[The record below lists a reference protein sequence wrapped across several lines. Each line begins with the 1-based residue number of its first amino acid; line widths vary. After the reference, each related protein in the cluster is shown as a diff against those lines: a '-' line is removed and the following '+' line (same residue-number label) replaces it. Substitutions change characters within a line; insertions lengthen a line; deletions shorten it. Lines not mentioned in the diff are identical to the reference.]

1 MEVSPAPMTLTAME
15 MPLTEPLR
23 RRHVELRAGVDR
35 LLETAASLRRL
46 DPEDRGASVARA
58 LDFLRGELQLHAEAE
73 EMWLY
78 PAVARRLGHPAA
90 TQAMALDHRLL
101 REQVDALAAADIEDV
116 PTLERLLY
124 GIHAL
129 LDAHFRKEEDAYLPL
144 LEYED
149 LTDAVAAVDVGMRQH
164 EHGLDVGVT
173 EDVIDLNTP
182 KFPESRSDGAKLA
195 YLVRYAVRAPSN
207 HNSQPWRFRLAGDTL
222 SLFADRTRA
231 LPVVDSDDR
240 ELLMS
245 CGAALLHL
253 RVAAR
258 HFGHAL
264 DIDLL
269 PDPADHDLLARIE
282 LHEAAR
288 PTYEEKLLFWATS
301 HRRTNRNAFEP
312 RPLPDGFAETLART
326 AEEEGA
332 WLSLVDGEAERLM
345 LAELVSEGDRRQ
357 LHDPSFRR
365 ELAAWV
371 HPTRKRA
378 KDGMPSYALRVPA
391 LLSKLG
397 PVALRTFDVGKGVAA
412 RDRKLLDASP
422 ALFVLGTAGDD
433 EIDRVRGGMALA
445 HVLLRA
451 TQDELSASFLN
462 QPVELPDLRPRVTEL
477 AGRTGW
483 AQAILR
489 IGYGPDVQATP
500 RRTLTDV
507 VEIS

>member
-1 MEVSPAPMTLTAME
+1 

-23 RRHVELRAGVDR
+23 RRHFELRAGVDG
-35 LLETAASLRRL
+35 LLETASNLRRL

-58 LDFLRGELQLHAEAE
+58 VEFLRGELQLHAEAE

-90 TQAMALDHRLL
+90 TQAMALDHQFL

-116 PTLERLLY
+116 QTLERLLY

-149 LTDAVAAVDVGMRQH
+149 MTDAVAAVDVGMRQH

-173 EDVIDLNTP
+173 DDLIDLDAP

-207 HNSQPWRFRLAGDTL
+207 HNSQPWRFRLAGDAL
-222 SLFADRTRA
+222 CLFADRTRA

-240 ELLMS
+240 ELMMS

-258 HFGHAL
+258 HFGHAI

-282 LHEAAR
+282 LHEAAQ

-312 RPLPDGFAETLART
+312 RPLPDGLAETLART

-332 WLSLVDGEAERLM
+332 WLSLVDGEAERLT

-371 HPTRKRA
+371 HPTRKHA
-378 KDGMPSYALRVPA
+378 KDGMPAYALRVPA
-391 LLSKLG
+391 ILSKLG
-397 PVALRTFDVGKGVAA
+397 PFALRTFDLGKGVAA

-433 EIDRVRGGMALA
+433 EIDRVRAGMALG

-462 QPVELPDLRPRVTEL
+462 QPVELPDLRPRVSEL
-477 AGRTGW
+477 AGQTGW
-483 AQAILR
+483 AQSILR
-489 IGYGPDVQATP
+489 VGYGPDAQATP
-500 RRTLTDV
+500 RRPLRDV
-507 VEIS
+507 LEFS

>member
-1 MEVSPAPMTLTAME
+1 ME
-15 MPLTEPLR
+15 MSRPPTTLAAMDTPLTEPLR
-23 RRHVELRAGVDR
+23 RRRRELRTAVDE
-35 LLETAASLRRL
+35 LPETAARLRDL
-46 DPEDRGASVARA
+46 DLESRGAVIAET
-58 LDFLRGELQLHAEAE
+58 LDFLRGELALHAEAE

-90 TQAMALDHRLL
+90 TQTMAMDHRLL
-101 REQVDALAAADIEDV
+101 RERVDALAKVDVADV
-116 PTLERLLY
+116 QTLERLLY

-149 LTDAVAAVDVGMRQH
+149 LTEAVAAVDVGMRQH

-173 EDVIDLNTP
+173 DDVVDLDAP

-282 LHEAAR
+282 LHDAAR
-288 PTYEEKLLFWATS
+288 PTYEEKLLFLSTS
-301 HRRTNRNAFEP
+301 HRRTNRQAFES
-312 RPLPDGFAETLART
+312 RPLPDGLAEVLARA
-326 AEEEGA
+326 AEEEDA
-332 WLSLVDGEAERLM
+332 WLSLVEGEAERAA
-345 LAELVSEGDRRQ
+345 LAELVSEDNVCQ

-365 ELAAWV
+365 ELAAWA
-371 HPTRKRA
+371 HPTRMHA

-391 LLSKLG
+391 LLSKFG
-397 PVALRTFDVGKGVAA
+397 PFALRTSTSGKGSRPAT
-412 RDRKLLDASP
+412 ASCWTRRLHCSCSGPP
-422 ALFVLGTAGDD
+422 ATRRSIASAQGWRSGTCSCGRRRTSCPLRSSTSPSSCRSCGPMSPSSLGKPAG
-433 EIDRVRGGMALA
+433 RRRSFASATGRTSRRRRGG
-445 HVLLRA
+445 
-451 TQDELSASFLN
+451 LSATSS
-462 QPVELPDLRPRVTEL
+462 RS
-477 AGRTGW
+477 A
-483 AQAILR
+483 
-489 IGYGPDVQATP
+489 
-500 RRTLTDV
+500 
-507 VEIS
+507 